1 MTAARGGDAPVVKL
15 LLSAKANVNH
25 ANKVSQS
32 SVILCE
38 IVDDYISMVR
48 EMIKFDNH
56 WY

>member
-15 LLSAKANVNH
+15 LLSAKADVDH
-25 ANKVSQS
+25 TNKVSQS

-48 EMIKFDNH
+48 K
-56 WY
+56 